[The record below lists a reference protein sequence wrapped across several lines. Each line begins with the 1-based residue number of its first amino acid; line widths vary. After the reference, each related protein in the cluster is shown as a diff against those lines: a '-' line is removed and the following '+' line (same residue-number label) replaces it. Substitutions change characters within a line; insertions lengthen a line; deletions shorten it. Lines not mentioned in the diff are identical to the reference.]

1 MISEPSFQAGQDALS
16 QGDYE
21 TAIAHF
27 QGLCEVELDPQI
39 LTGARQSLVLAFWK
53 SDRQPEAIAFCRD
66 LARDPEENP
75 WAAKT
80 YKDLVLRYRKQS
92 ANNHQ
97 RRAEPVE
104 ASPVTSHPLGNQ
116 KKRQLPTAYQSPSE
130 AAAAAVFVSGR
141 EWRNAERAKTWKRL
155 KSPSEWK
162 FWLRGAIAILI
173 LFWVVRGSL
182 DWGMYFVNWL
192 LTRVPLFDP
201 IQAFYQNQTR
211 AIFIFLIALLA
222 ISPWFVTWILKYFYK
237 LESFKFSQFAS
248 QYPEAAKVLQK
259 LAVQYKI
266 PRPQL
271 ELLPTSAPFSLTY
284 GNLPR
289 NARIVLSDALLEQ
302 LEDDELAAIIAA
314 HFSQIVKGDFIFFSG
329 AIALLQIP
337 FTLYWQTAKW
347 GEVFSEKIPQNY
359 PQFIAL
365 SVRWIGGLGAA
376 LFYLT
381 YSLWRVPLLYFSR
394 QRLYYS
400 DRFAAEFTGNPN
412 AFSRALLKL
421 SVGMAKQI
429 EKRQETIGI
438 LEGFD
443 LLMPVSHRQALSTG
457 SLPDK
462 TPFSDVLAWECTND
476 YRYWLGLF
484 DSHPLI
490 GDRIYLLNRYA
501 NFWKLSPE
509 IDLPTLVKAK
519 EKTRRF
525 KIEEFFFLFLTLY
538 LGYLTRWI
546 DWGQSLQQ
554 SIYSTIFILVTLFL
568 TARLKQ
574 NKDFLV
580 LLLVWLSY
588 ENGVNIVSIFIIFL
602 AILLLDNQLNLEK
615 LKNSYK
621 ALPLL
626 QSSLL
631 FGLFFGL
638 TGRIILWAIG
648 LASDYLSAWIRI
660 PLWRLIW
667 LHNTVN
673 PFLDA
678 CILAAFSFC
687 VIAWINDYFP
697 NIRISPTRKDPRIE
711 DLLSNPKSLPPKNQG
726 VRLTGQLI
734 GRKGISNWLGQD
746 LILKTSTGSIRLN
759 FVSKAGTL
767 GNLFPIPSRPER
779 FCDRKVTVSGWF
791 RRGGIPW
798 IDVDEIRTTG
808 TKSTRS
814 GYPVWVTVLAVV
826 AALWSAWLI
835 WNT

>member
-1 MISEPSFQAGQDALS
+1 MISEPSFQAGQEALS

-27 QGLCEVELDPQI
+27 QGLRTVELDPQI
-39 LTGARQSLVLAFWK
+39 LTGAHQSLVLALWK
-53 SDRQPEAIAFCRD
+53 SDRKPEAIALCRD
-66 LARDPEENP
+66 LAQDPEANP

-80 YKDLVLRYRKQS
+80 YKDLVLRYKKQS
-92 ANNHQ
+92 PNNSHQ
-97 RRAEPVE
+97 
-104 ASPVTSHPLGNQ
+104 SPVTSHQLGDRKQ
-116 KKRQLPTAYQSPSE
+116 TTGKRQLPTAYQSPAE

-162 FWLRGAIAILI
+162 FWLRGAIAALI

-182 DWGMYFVNWL
+182 DGGMGWVNWL
-192 LTRVPLFDP
+192 LVRIPLLGP
-201 IQAFYQNQTR
+201 IQAFYQNPTR
-211 AIFIFLIALLA
+211 VIFLVFLALLVT
-222 ISPWFVTWILKYFYK
+222 SPWLVDWILKYFYK
-237 LESFKFSQFAS
+237 LESYKFSQLAS
-248 QYPEAAKVLQK
+248 QHPEAAKILQK

-266 PRPQL
+266 SRPQL
-271 ELLPTSAPFSLTY
+271 GLLHTSAPLSFTY

-289 NARIVLSDALLEQ
+289 NARIILSNALLEQ

-314 HFSQIVKGDFIFFSG
+314 HFSQIVKRDFIFFSG

-337 FTLYWQTAKW
+337 FTLYWQIAKW
-347 GEVFSEKIPQNY
+347 GEIFSERIPKTY
-359 PQFIAL
+359 PQFIPP
-365 SVRWIGGLGAA
+365 SVQWISGLGAA

-412 AFSRALLKL
+412 ALSRALLKIA
-421 SVGMAKQI
+421 VGIAKQI
-429 EKRQETIGI
+429 EQRQETIWI

-443 LLMPVSHRQALSTG
+443 LLMPVSHRQALSVG

-462 TPFSDVLAWECTND
+462 TPFADVLAWECTND

-509 IDLPTLVKAK
+509 IELPILTK
-519 EKTRRF
+519 EKEKPRRF

-538 LGYLTRWI
+538 LGYLTKWI
-546 DWGQSLQQ
+546 DWDRGLQQ
-554 SIYSTIFILVTLFL
+554 SIYSAIFILVTLVL
-568 TARLKQ
+568 TARLRQ
-574 NKDFLV
+574 NKDWVVLV
-580 LLLVWLSY
+580 LVWLSY
-588 ENGVNIVSIFIIFL
+588 ENGLNLVSIFIIFL

-621 ALPLL
+621 ALPIL

-631 FGLFFGL
+631 FGLLFGL
-638 TGRIILWAIG
+638 TGRIILWVIG

-667 LHNTVN
+667 LYNTVN

-687 VIAWINDYFP
+687 IITWINDYFP

-711 DLLSNPKSLPPKNQG
+711 DLLSNPKSLPSKNQG
-726 VRLTGQLI
+726 VRLTGRLI

-759 FVSKAGTL
+759 FVSKAGIV
-767 GNLFPIPSRPER
+767 GNLFPIPPRPER

-798 IDVDEIRTTG
+798 IDVDEIHTTG

-814 GYPVWVTVLAVV
+814 GYPVWVTVLAVL

>member
-1 MISEPSFQAGQDALS
+1 MISEPSFPAGQEALS

-39 LTGARQSLVLAFWK
+39 LTSARQSLVLALWK
-53 SDRQPEAIAFCRD
+53 GDRQQDAIAFCRD
-66 LARDPEENP
+66 LAQDLEENP

-80 YKDLVLRYRKQS
+80 YKDLVLRYQKQ
-92 ANNHQ
+92 AQ
-97 RRAEPVE
+97 GTEE
-104 ASPVTSHPLGNQ
+104 Q
-116 KKRQLPTAYQSPSE
+116 KTGKRQLPTAYQSPSE

-155 KSPSEWK
+155 KAPQEWK
-162 FWLRGAIAILI
+162 FWLRQAITTLI
-173 LFWVVRGSL
+173 LFWVVRTSL
-182 DWGMYFVNWL
+182 DWGLDFVNNIL
-192 LTRVPLFDP
+192 ARLPLVSP
-201 IQAFYQNQTR
+201 IQGFYQNPTR
-211 AIFIFLIALLA
+211 NILIFLVILLA
-222 ISPWFVTWILKYFYK
+222 VSPWLLDWVFKYFYK
-237 LESFKFSQFAS
+237 LEPLKFSQLAS
-248 QYPEAAKVLQK
+248 QYPETAKVLQK
-259 LAVQYKI
+259 LATQYKI
-266 PRPQL
+266 SRPQL
-271 ELLPTSAPFSLTY
+271 GILPTSAPFSLTY

-289 NARIVLSDALLEQ
+289 NARIIVSDSLLEQ
-302 LEDDELAAIIAA
+302 LEDDELAAIFAS

-337 FTLYWQTAKW
+337 FTLYWQTTKW
-347 GEVFSEKIPQNY
+347 GENLSQIVPQTY
-359 PQFIAL
+359 PQFVAS

-376 LFYLT
+376 LFYST
-381 YSLWRVPLLYFSR
+381 YCLWRLPLLYFSR

-412 AFSRALLKL
+412 ALSRALLKIA
-421 SVGMAKQI
+421 VGMAKQI
-429 EKRQETIGI
+429 EQRQETIWI

-443 LLMPVSHRQALSTG
+443 LLMPVGYRQALSLG

-462 TPFSDVLAWECTND
+462 TPFADVLTWECTNE

-484 DSHPLI
+484 EPHPLI

-509 IDLPTLVKAK
+509 IDLPTLIQEK
-519 EKTRRF
+519 EEKRRF
-525 KIEEFFFLFLTLY
+525 KLEEFFCLFLTLY
-538 LGYLTRWI
+538 LGYLTKWI
-546 DWGQSLQQ
+546 DWSRGLQQ
-554 SIYSTIFILVTLFL
+554 TIYSVIFILVVLFL
-568 TARLKQ
+568 TARLKEY
-574 NKDFLV
+574 KDFLV

-588 ENGVNIVSIFIIFL
+588 ENGVNLVSIFIIFL

-626 QSSLL
+626 QTSMLFGLL
-631 FGLFFGL
+631 FGLAA
-638 TGRIILWAIG
+638 RITLWIIG
-648 LASDYLSAWIRI
+648 LASDYLSAWVRL

-667 LHNTVN
+667 LYNTVN

-687 VIAWINDYFP
+687 IIVWINHYFP

-711 DLLSNPKSLPPKNQG
+711 DLLSNPKSLPPNNQG
-726 VRLTGQLI
+726 VRLTGRLM
-734 GRKGISNWLGQD
+734 GRKGISNWLAQD
-746 LILKTSTGSIRLN
+746 LMLKTSSGSIRLN
-759 FVSKAGTL
+759 FVSKAGTI
-767 GNLFPIPSRPER
+767 GNLFPIPLRPEQ

-791 RRGGIPW
+791 RRGSIPW

-814 GYPVWVTVLAVV
+814 GYPVWVTVLAVLS
-826 AALWSAWLI
+826 ALWSAWLI
-835 WNT
+835 WNA

>member
-1 MISEPSFQAGQDALS
+1 MISEPSFPAGQEALS

-27 QGLCEVELDPQI
+27 QRLCEVELDPQI
-39 LTGARQSLVLAFWK
+39 LTSARQSLVLALWK
-53 SDRQPEAIAFCRD
+53 SDRQQDAIALCRNLAQD
-66 LARDPEENP
+66 LEENP

-80 YKDLVLRYRKQS
+80 YKDLVLRYQKQ
-92 ANNHQ
+92 AQ
-97 RRAEPVE
+97 GTEE
-104 ASPVTSHPLGNQ
+104 Q
-116 KKRQLPTAYQSPSE
+116 KTGKRQLPTAYQSPSE

-155 KSPSEWK
+155 KAPQEWK
-162 FWLRGAIAILI
+162 FWLRQAIATLI
-173 LFWVVRGSL
+173 LFWVVRTSL
-182 DWGMYFVNWL
+182 DWGLDFVNNVL
-192 LTRVPLFDP
+192 AKLPLVSP
-201 IQAFYQNQTR
+201 IQGFYQNPTR
-211 AIFIFLIALLA
+211 NILIFLVILLA
-222 ISPWFVTWILKYFYK
+222 VSPWLLDWVFKYFYK
-237 LESFKFSQFAS
+237 LEPFKFSQLAS
-248 QYPEAAKVLQK
+248 QYPETAKVLQK
-259 LAVQYKI
+259 LATQYKI
-266 PRPQL
+266 SRPQL
-271 ELLPTSAPFSLTY
+271 GILPTSAPFSLTY

-289 NARIVLSDALLEQ
+289 NARIIVSDSLLEQ
-302 LEDDELAAIIAA
+302 LEDDELAAIFAS

-337 FTLYWQTAKW
+337 FTLYWQIAKG
-347 GEVFSEKIPQNY
+347 GERLSEIIPNTY
-359 PQFIAL
+359 PQFVAL
-365 SVRWIGGLGAA
+365 LVQWLGGLSAA
-376 LFYLT
+376 LFYSI
-381 YSLWRVPLLYFSR
+381 YILWRLPLLYFSR

-412 AFSRALLKL
+412 ALSRALLKIA
-421 SVGMAKQI
+421 VGMAKQI
-429 EKRQETIGI
+429 EQRQETIWI

-443 LLMPVSHRQALSTG
+443 LLMPVGYRQALSLG

-462 TPFSDVLAWECTND
+462 TPFVDVLAWECTNE

-484 DSHPLI
+484 EPHPLI

-509 IDLPTLVKAK
+509 IDLPTLIQEK
-519 EKTRRF
+519 EGKRRF
-525 KIEEFFFLFLTLY
+525 KLEEFFCLFLTLY
-538 LGYLTRWI
+538 LGYLTKWI
-546 DWGQSLQQ
+546 DWSRGLQQ
-554 SIYSTIFILVTLFL
+554 TIYSVIFILVVLFL
-568 TARLKQ
+568 TAQLKQ
-574 NKDFLV
+574 YKDFLV

-588 ENGVNIVSIFIIFL
+588 ENGVNLVSIFIIFL

-626 QSSLL
+626 QTSMLFGLL
-631 FGLFFGL
+631 FGLAA
-638 TGRIILWAIG
+638 RITLWTIG
-648 LASDYLSAWIRI
+648 LASDYLSAWVRL

-687 VIAWINDYFP
+687 IIVWINHYFP

-711 DLLSNPKSLPPKNQG
+711 DLLSNPKSLPPNNQG
-726 VRLTGQLI
+726 VRLTGRLM
-734 GRKGISNWLGQD
+734 GRKGISNWLAQD
-746 LILKTSTGSIRLN
+746 LMLKTSTGSIRLN
-759 FVSKAGTL
+759 FVSKAGTI
-767 GNLFPIPSRPER
+767 GNLFPIPPRPEK

-791 RRGGIPW
+791 RRGSIPW

-814 GYPVWVTVLAVV
+814 GYPVWVTVLAVLS
-826 AALWSAWLI
+826 ALWSAWLI
-835 WNT
+835 WNA